1 MPLLVSV
8 ITFLLVT
15 LTVLIG
21 YQYWQQHKRL
31 NKRLDIYGDEVEAK
45 KAAVHVKA
53 ADKESLLWR
62 GIKQFAKVIKEKT
75 SGRLHAKLSHQL
87 IMAGNP
93 GNLQPAEFI
102 ALKIIICLLAAIAG
116 IIIRLSLL
124 NFVLITAVAWLIPD
138 IYIKQLIKKRQLAI
152 GLAMPDVL
160 DLLTVSVEAGLGFDS
175 AVAKVVEKQTG
186 PLADEF
192 RRMLYEMRIG
202 KPRRQALKSLS
213 ERTGVDYL
221 QSFVSAV
228 IQADQLGV
236 SISKVLRIQSNEI
249 RRQRRQKAE
258 EAAMKAP
265 IKMLIPLVGLVFPA
279 LFIILLGPA
288 LLSFMSNL

>member
-1 MPLLVSV
+1 MSLLVSC
-8 ITFLLVT
+8 ITFLVVT
-15 LTVLIG
+15 LTVLTG
-21 YQYWQQHKRL
+21 YRSWQQHKRL
-31 NKRLDIYGDEVEAK
+31 NERLGIYGDEVKVE
-45 KAAVHVKA
+45 KAAADVNAK
-53 ADKESLLWR
+53 DKEPLLR
-62 GIKQFAKVIKEKT
+62 RVLKQFAKVIREKT
-75 SGRLHAKLSHQL
+75 PGRSHAKLSHQL

-93 GNLQPAEFI
+93 GNLQPMEFI
-102 ALKIIICLLAAIAG
+102 ALKIIICMLIVITG
-116 IIIRLSLL
+116 IILRFSLL
-124 NFVLITAVAWLIPD
+124 NLILTTAVAWLIPD
-138 IYIKQLIKKRQLAI
+138 LYIKQLTKKRQLAI
-152 GLAMPDVL
+152 SLAIPDVL

-186 PLADEF
+186 PLADEL
-192 RRMLYEMRIG
+192 RRMLYEIRIG
-202 KPRRQALKSLS
+202 KPRRQALRSLS
-213 ERTGVDYL
+213 QRTGVDYL
-221 QSFVSAV
+221 QSFVAAV

-288 LLSFMSNL
+288 LLSFISSL